1 MHILKAKKGL
11 SLPTVLGIV
20 AFLIGTTAT
29 FLSYVVFQSR
39 VVDQSLERTEN
50 YQNAVQRIDATL
62 SIIERDRN
70 LDPAYIAILEAYMNV
85 QIIPRGNIYEVT
97 TSVTSSKSV
106 RSYFATSVSEVDSYD
121 YLFQYTGEETGF
133 ELSPLIT
140 PTSLISSY
148 VPTFIEQ
155 NFHWV
160 TPKTEFTD
168 FDSVMNYFYELSSTN
183 TPIERKP
190 PSVLETAWDPT
201 AWWHWLMTDSVEIPY
216 GKNLTIPSARLLVID
231 GDLTMYQGSTLTGNI
246 VVNGNVYI
254 KNQRVGKK
262 ISNFP
267 TSQSIKGT
275 IYAKGDVIIGANTEF
290 GTMINPSFIFAE
302 GDVTIGNKSEGNVY
316 VLAENINVLNQG
328 NIHITGGVYGMNSDN
343 MPDKNLDPFT
353 NFNTNMLYDYAIPT
367 TITVSS
373 SEQGEVE
380 DDFVFTNPKVS

>member
-1 MHILKAKKGL
+1 MHLLKNKKGL

-70 LDPAYIAILEAYMNV
+70 LDPAYIQALEAYMNV
-85 QIIPRGNIYEVT
+85 EIIPRGNIYEVT
-97 TSVTSSKSV
+97 TSVTSSRSL

-121 YLFQYTGEETGF
+121 HLFQYTGEETGF

-168 FDSVMNYFYELSSTN
+168 FDSVMDYFYELSATN

-190 PSVLETAWDPT
+190 PSELQNQWDPT
-201 AWWHWLMTDSVEIPY
+201 AWWHWMITGNVTIPR
-216 GKNLTIPSARLLVID
+216 GKNLTVPNARLLVID
-231 GDLTMYQGSTLTGNI
+231 GNLTLERGATLTGNV
-246 VVNGNVYI
+246 VVNGNVRF
-254 KNQRVGKK
+254 KNQGSSKQY
-262 ISNFP
+262 FY
-267 TSQSIKGT
+267 GT
-275 IYAKGDVIIGANTEF
+275 IYAKGNVIIGANTTF
-290 GTMINPSFIFAE
+290 GTIANPSFIFAE
-302 GDVTIGNKSEGNVY
+302 GDVTIGNKSGGHVY
-316 VLAENINVLNQG
+316 VLAENINAQNQG
-328 NIHITGGVYGMNSDN
+328 NVEIIGGIYGMSSDN
-343 MPDKNLDPFT
+343 IPDKNLDPFT
-353 NFNTNMLYDYAIPT
+353 NFNTNMLYNYAIPT
-367 TITVSS
+367 TIAVSS

>member
-70 LDPAYIAILEAYMNV
+70 LDPAYIAELEAYMNV

-97 TSVTSSKSV
+97 TSVTSSRSV

-168 FDSVMNYFYELSSTN
+168 FDSVMDYFYELSATN

-190 PSVLETAWDPT
+190 PSELQNQWNPT
-201 AWWHWLMTDSVEIPY
+201 AWWHWLITGNVTIPK
-216 GKNLTIPSARLLVID
+216 GKNLTIPDSRLLVID
-231 GDLTMYQGSTLTGNI
+231 GNLTLERGATLTGNV
-246 VVNGNVYI
+246 VVNGDVRF
-254 KNQRVGKK
+254 KNQGNSTQW
-262 ISNFP
+262 IY
-267 TSQSIKGT
+267 GT
-275 IYAKGDVIIGANTEF
+275 IYAKGDVIIGANTTF
-290 GTMINPSFIFAE
+290 GTIANPSFIFAE
-302 GDVTIGNKSEGNVY
+302 GDVTIGNKSGGYVY
-316 VLAENINVLNQG
+316 VLANNIEAQNQG
-328 NIHITGGVYGMNSDN
+328 NVEIIGGIYGMDSDN
-343 MPDKNLDPFT
+343 IPDKNLDPFT

-367 TITVSS
+367 TITVSA
-373 SEQGEVE
+373 SEQAEVE